1 MLRKIAVSAALA
13 AGFLVTAA
21 PGIAAAA
28 EPTWRY
34 VTSGGHSYVHNECRN
49 LKRFSNVTEC
59 MIVKVGNLKYEL
71 YVR

>member
-21 PGIAAAA
+21 PGIAAA

-34 VTSGGHSYVHNECRN
+34 VTSGGHSYVHAECNN

-59 MIVKVGNLKYEL
+59 MIVKVGNREYKL